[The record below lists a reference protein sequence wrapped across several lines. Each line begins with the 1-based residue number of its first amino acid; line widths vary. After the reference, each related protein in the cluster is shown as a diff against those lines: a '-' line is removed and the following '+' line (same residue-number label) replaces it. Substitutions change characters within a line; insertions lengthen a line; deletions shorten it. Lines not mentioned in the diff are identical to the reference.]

1 MTTRLVDNPNS
12 TSANIMDNLKGIINQ
27 SKENSKYDQKAPSF
41 KTDLPINSLE
51 NDENDENK
59 NIQTIEEFFTLKN
72 FMFDKILIILI
83 IGLLAIFIMKAM
95 DFL

>member
-51 NDENDENK
+51 NNENENE
-59 NIQTIEEFFTLKN
+59 NTQTIEEFFTLKN

>member
-51 NDENDENK
+51 NNENENT
-59 NIQTIEEFFTLKN
+59 QTIEEFYTLKN
-72 FMFDKILIILI
+72 FMIDKILIILIILI

>member
-51 NDENDENK
+51 NNENENT
-59 NIQTIEEFFTLKN
+59 QTIEEFFTLKN